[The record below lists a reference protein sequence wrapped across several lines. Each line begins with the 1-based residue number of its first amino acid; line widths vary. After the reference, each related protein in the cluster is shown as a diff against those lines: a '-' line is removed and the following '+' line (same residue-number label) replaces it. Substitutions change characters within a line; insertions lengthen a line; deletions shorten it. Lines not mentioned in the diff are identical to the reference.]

1 LFITTTL
8 EQIMARHNPNA
19 TTMTEILEYLTENG
33 FDGMA
38 HAVEILLNEA
48 MKLERSEFLNAGHY
62 ERSEDRLGYANGF
75 KAKRVKTRIGEFELE
90 IPKVR
95 GT

>member
-33 FDGMA
+33 
-38 HAVEILLNEA
+38 
-48 MKLERSEFLNAGHY
+48 LELAGKIVDLISINCH
-62 ERSEDRLGYANGF
+62 S
-75 KAKRVKTRIGEFELE
+75 T
-90 IPKVR
+90 
-95 GT
+95 